1 MEGPATA
8 PAGRRVGSLAAPV
21 LRGLGWKAGSQAV
34 ELGTRTVVAVVL
46 ARLLGP
52 REFGLAGMAVAFSGL
67 GQAFADAAVTSAVVQ
82 RRDLTDVDRSTAFWI
97 SLGAG
102 AGLTLLGVATSGPVA
117 GFFGEPRVR
126 ALFAAL
132 SCGFLLG
139 ALGTLP
145 SALLARALDFRRLEL
160 CGMVGGVTGA
170 VVAVAAAVGGAGA
183 GAIVAQRLVTLA
195 VTGALLWLA
204 TPWRP
209 ALVFS
214 RASLRALG
222 GFGLNVLGSRLF
234 FYLQRNA
241 DNLLVGRF
249 LGASA
254 LGAYALAYN
263 LVLLPFTQLV
273 DPLRSVL
280 FPAFA
285 AIQADRAR
293 VGALWLR
300 STRVLAAALLPA
312 MLGLVVVA
320 SDFVP
325 VVLGPHWETAIAPIH
340 VLAVVG
346 MAQSVIGVNS
356 VVLTAIGRTGLLLRF
371 SILTFVLSLVGFAV
385 GVRWG
390 VVGVAAGYLAANA
403 VIVPVYLHLTA
414 HALGLGLGRLA
425 AALAGVTQAAALML
439 VSVLTIRLLLAAF
452 GVPAGTRLGAVTLT
466 GVIAAGALAVRRVP
480 ELRAELG
487 MVRRAL
493 AQRAVV

>member
-1 MEGPATA
+1 MQGRVTA
-8 PAGRRVGSLAAPV
+8 PPAHHPGSLAAAV
-21 LRGLGWKAGSQAV
+21 MQGFRWKAASQAV

-52 REFGLAGMAVAFSGL
+52 REFGLAGMAVAFSAL

-82 RRDLTDVDRSTAFWI
+82 RRDLTDVDRSTAFWM

-102 AGLTLLGVATSGPVA
+102 AGLTVLGVATSGLVA
-117 GFFGEPRVR
+117 GFFDESRVQ

-132 SCGFLLG
+132 SCGFLL
-139 ALGTLP
+139 AAVSALP

-160 CGMVGGVTGA
+160 CGMVGVVTGA
-170 VVAVAAAVGGAGA
+170 VVAVAAAIRGAGA
-183 GAIVAQRLVTLA
+183 GAIVAQRLVSLA
-195 VTGALLWLA
+195 VTGVLLWLA
-204 TPWRP
+204 TSWRP
-209 ALVFS
+209 APVFS

-241 DNLLVGRF
+241 DNLLVGRV

-254 LGAYALAYN
+254 LGTYALAYN

-285 AIQADRAR
+285 NIQADRAR
-293 VGALWLR
+293 LGAIWLR

-312 MLGLVVVA
+312 MLGLLVVA
-320 SDFVP
+320 PDFVA
-325 VVLGPHWETAIAPIH
+325 VVLGRRWASAVVPIQ

-346 MAQSVIGVNS
+346 MAQSLIGVNS
-356 VVLTAIGRTGLLLRF
+356 VALTAIGRTGPLLRF
-371 SILTFVLSLVGFAV
+371 SILTFVLSLVGFVV
-385 GVRWG
+385 GVHWG
-390 VVGVAAGYLAANA
+390 LVGVAAGYLATNA
-403 VIVPVYLHLTA
+403 VIVPVYLRLTS
-414 HALGLGLGRLA
+414 HALDLSLRRLG
-425 AALAGVTQAAALML
+425 AALTGVAQAAALTL
-439 VSVLTIRLLLAAF
+439 VCVLTIRLVLVALGAPS
-452 GVPAGTRLGAVTLT
+452 GVRLSAVTLT
-466 GVIAAGALAVRRVP
+466 GVIAAAVLSFRRAP

-487 MVRRAL
+487 VVRQAL
-493 AQRAVV
+493 VGR

>member
-8 PAGRRVGSLAAPV
+8 PAARRPGSLSAAV
-21 LRGLGWKAGSQAV
+21 LRGLGWKAGSQVV
-34 ELGTRTVVAVVL
+34 ELGTRTLVAVVL

-52 REFGLAGMAVAFSGL
+52 HEFGLAGMAVAFSGL
-67 GQAFADAAVTSAVVQ
+67 GHAFADAALTPAVVQ
-82 RRDLTDVDRSTAFWI
+82 RRDLTDVDRATALWL

-102 AGLTLLGVATSGPVA
+102 AAMTVLGIAASGLVA

-126 ALFAAL
+126 ALFALL

-139 ALGTLP
+139 ALGALP

-160 CGMVGGVTGA
+160 CGMAGGVTGA
-170 VVAVAAAVGGAGA
+170 VVGIACALGGVGAES
-183 GAIVAQRLVTLA
+183 IVAQRLVGLA
-195 VTGALLWLA
+195 ATGALLWLA

-209 ALVFS
+209 VLAFS
-214 RASLRALG
+214 PASMRALG
-222 GFGLNVLGSRLF
+222 GFGLSVLGSRLF

-241 DNLLVGRF
+241 DNLLVGRV

-273 DPLRSVL
+273 DPVRSVL

-300 STRVLAAALLPA
+300 STRVLAAVLLPA
-312 MLGLVVVA
+312 MVGLVVVA
-320 SDFVP
+320 SDLVAA
-325 VVLGPHWETAIAPIH
+325 VLGQRWQAAIAPIH

-346 MAQSVIGVNS
+346 MAQSLIGVNS
-356 VVLTAIGRTGLLLRF
+356 VALTAIGRTGMLLRF
-371 SILTFVLSLVGFAV
+371 SIVTFVVSLAGFAV

-403 VIVPVYLHLTA
+403 LIVPIYMRLTA
-414 HALGLGLGRLA
+414 HALDLGLGRVA
-425 AALAGVTQAAALML
+425 AALGGVTQAAAMTL
-439 VSVLTIRLLLAAF
+439 VCVLTIRFLLVVLH
-452 GVPAGTRLGAVTLT
+452 VPAGARLAVVALT
-466 GVIAAGALAVRRVP
+466 GLPIACALAIHRVP
-480 ELRAELG
+480 ELRAELR
-487 MVRRAL
+487 VAYRSL
-493 AQRAVV
+493 AAGTH